1 MFVLRS
7 PTSLLLA
14 VSALAAHAAATPY
27 RLKERV
33 PEPRNWIKREPA
45 PAEHVVSLKFGL
57 HQAGFDELERHL
69 YEVSDPSHARYGQHL
84 TKGEVETLVAPHA
97 DSLATVTGWLKEH
110 GLEGDDLRLSA
121 AQDWVTVR
129 VPVALAEAMLD
140 TKFHVWEHSSG
151 DSTLVRTTSYSLP
164 DHVHPHIEL
173 VHPTTYFN
181 RARALKTT
189 FHFSELSSAD
199 TSSPAALGKIAIPGS
214 DVTVDPSCNTTITV
228 DCIKELYNAVN
239 YTVAAAD
246 VNQLGIT
253 GYLEQFANFQDL
265 QSFYAKQV
273 PEAKGTSFNVTLI
286 DGGENNQTLS
296 EAGAEA
302 NLDVQYG
309 FGITFPTPGIFWST
323 GGSPPFTPDQQTP
336 TDSNEPY
343 ETWLEFVLAQDFVP
357 QTISTSYADDEQTVP
372 IAYAQRVCA
381 DFAQLGARGVSL
393 LFGSGDGGVG
403 DGDSNPATST
413 DCVTNDGTNTPT
425 FLPLFP
431 ASCPFITSVG
441 GTINVPE
448 VAVDF
453 SGGGLSNYF
462 ARPAYQDEVVPA
474 YLDSLANGTYAGLFN
489 ASGRG
494 IPDVAAQADK
504 FQIFLSGRAVSIGGT
519 SAATPTFAGIISLLN
534 DARLSQGLPSL
545 GFLNPLIYSANVSAT
560 FNDITVGSNPGCGTQ
575 GFNATEGWDPI
586 TGFGTPNFGLLKAI
600 VAP

>member
-1 MFVLRS
+1 MLTPNSLTSSLVAVGALVASTAAS
-7 PTSLLLA
+7 P
-14 VSALAAHAAATPY
+14 Y
-27 RLKERV
+27 QLKERV
-33 PEPRNWIKREPA
+33 SEPRNWIKQNPA
-45 PAEHVVSLKFGL
+45 PANHIVNLKFGL
-57 HQAGFDELERHL
+57 LQAGFDELERHL
-69 YEVSDPSHARYGQHL
+69 YEVSDPAHVRYGQHL
-84 TKGEVETLVAPHA
+84 SKTQVEALVAPHP
-97 DSLATVTGWLKEH
+97 DSIAAVTGWLKEH
-110 GLEGDDLRLSA
+110 DIAEKEMQLSA

-129 VPVALAEAMLD
+129 VPVAIAEAMLD
-140 TKFHVWEHSSG
+140 TKFHVWEHASG
-151 DSTLVRTTSYSLP
+151 DTTLIRTTSYSLP
-164 DHVHPHIEL
+164 EHVHSHIDV

-181 RARALKTT
+181 RARALRTT
-189 FHFSELSSAD
+189 FHFSEP
-199 TSSPAALGKIAIPGS
+199 PAADASSTELGNISIPGS
-214 DVTVDPSCNTTITV
+214 DVTIDASCNTTITV

-239 YTVAAAD
+239 YTVVAAD

-253 GYLEQFANFQDL
+253 GYLDQFANFQDL
-265 QSFYAKQV
+265 QSFYARQV
-273 PEAKGTSFNVTLI
+273 PEAVGTSFNVTLI

-309 FGITFPTPGIFWST
+309 FGITFPTPGVFWST

-336 TDSNEPY
+336 TDTNEPY
-343 ETWLEFVLAQDFVP
+343 ETWLVFVLAQDFVP

-372 IAYAQRVCA
+372 IAFAQRVCA

-403 DGDSNPATST
+403 DGDSNPATT
-413 DCVTNDGTNTPT
+413 DCFTNDGTNTRT

-453 SGGGLSNYF
+453 SGGGFSNYF
-462 ARPAYQDEVVPA
+462 ARPSYQDTVVPA
-474 YLDSLANGTYAGLFN
+474 YLDSLTPGTFAGLFN
-489 ASGRG
+489 SSGRG

-504 FQIFLSGRAVSIGGT
+504 FRIFLSGRAVSIGGT
-519 SAATPTFAGIISLLN
+519 SAATPTFAGIVSLLN
-534 DARLSQGLPSL
+534 DARLAKGLAPL

-560 FNDITVGSNPGCGTQ
+560 FNDITVGSNPGCGTD
-575 GFNATEGWDPI
+575 GFNATIGWDPI
-586 TGFGTPNFGLLKAI
+586 TGFGTPNFGLLKDI